1 MKVWRICRERYAES
15 ALTGEGAQLAGGRW
29 NSVGVPMVYTSWC
42 LSLAA
47 LEVFVNLDPNNQ
59 PRDLA
64 WLAIEAPV
72 DEQWKRRE
80 EKDFISRLPQHW
92 RERDDPETQR
102 FGDDWI
108 RSGRSAGLVVPSVLI
123 EGEWNVLLNP
133 AHPDAKKIR
142 VVERKPFRFDER
154 MFKPR

>member
-15 ALTGEGAQLAGGRW
+15 ALTGEGARLAAGRW
-29 NSVGVPMVYTSWC
+29 NSMGVAMVYTSWC

-47 LEVFVNLDPNNQ
+47 LEVFVNLDPGNE
-59 PRDLA
+59 PRDLV
-64 WLAIEAPV
+64 WLAVDAPV
-72 DEQWKRRE
+72 DEEWRRRDE
-80 EKDFISRLPQHW
+80 QEFISGLPQNW
-92 RERDDPETQR
+92 RERDDPDTQR

-133 AHPDAKKIR
+133 AHSDAKKIR
-142 VVERKPFRFDER
+142 VVEMKPFRFDER
-154 MFKPR
+154 MFMR